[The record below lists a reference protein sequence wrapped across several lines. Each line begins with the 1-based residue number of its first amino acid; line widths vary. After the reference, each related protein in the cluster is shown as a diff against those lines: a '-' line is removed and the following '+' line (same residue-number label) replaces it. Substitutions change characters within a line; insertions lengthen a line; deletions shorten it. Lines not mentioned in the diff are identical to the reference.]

1 MKFEGNIE
9 TSFAKAIASDNAD
22 VGFQALTM
30 ASNETANGSEI
41 DFKKIIQESEISEK
55 LEELLLMFPLD
66 YANFD
71 FYQGGEKSCSHLYK
85 VHIVS
90 RKSTDEFEAFDIGK
104 RKSIL
109 GDVDGYMENIK
120 GVSGNLKARTELN
133 ISKTEHEMNK
143 KMLEADD
150 FNVFIAISLHS
161 RSALLDR
168 LSPEYVRD
176 YLTNNDIK
184 AIAHCLDRSIDA
196 DFVESKLTDLI
207 RVFVNTAQTSIKK
220 VEELFPTTIA
230 RANLVAEGEKVDLI
244 IKQIMESNGPDKKVA
259 HKLYGVK
266 PVEVEDDSA
275 FSSITSLPLS
285 KSLLDRLEAS
295 ERKELTPE
303 EREYYTELLTSKA
316 ISADDKL
323 YVKELLDFDVS
334 DEELKAMDEYDRL
347 YEKKLKVKR
356 KESLVLNKKS
366 PDGLFCCL

>member
-9 TSFAKAIASDNAD
+9 TSFAKAIAHHDFD
-22 VGFQALTM
+22 VSLEALNM
-30 ASNETANGSEI
+30 AATATEEGSEI
-41 DFKKIIQESEISEK
+41 DFNKIIQESEISERT
-55 LEELLLMFPLD
+55 EDLLLIFPFD
-66 YANFD
+66 YSNFD
-71 FYQGGEKSCSHLYK
+71 AFKGGEKACNHLYK
-85 VHIVS
+85 VYVVS
-90 RKSTDEFEAFDIGK
+90 RKSTDDVEAFDIGT
-104 RKSIL
+104 RRSIL
-109 GDVDGYMENIK
+109 GNVESYMDKIK

-143 KMLEADD
+143 KMLEADE
-150 FNVFIAISLHS
+150 FNISTAISLHS

-176 YLTNNDIK
+176 NLTNNDVK
-184 AIAHCLDRSIDA
+184 AIAHCLDRTIDA
-196 DFVESKLTDLI
+196 NFVEADLTDLI
-207 RVFVNTAQTSIKK
+207 RVFVNTAQTSIRK

-266 PVEVEDDSA
+266 PVEFEDDSA

-347 YEKKLKVKR
+347 YQDEIEGKKKR
-356 KESLVLNKKS
+356 KFGVK
-366 PDGLFCCL
+366 

>member
-30 ASNETANGSEI
+30 ASNATANGSEI

-55 LEELLLMFPLD
+55 LEELLLIFPLD

-120 GVSGNLKARTELN
+120 GVSGNLQARTELN

-347 YEKKLKVKR
+347 YEEEIEGKKKR
-356 KESLVLNKKS
+356 KFGVK
-366 PDGLFCCL
+366 